1 MISDFKALV
10 TAAEKKGKMKV
21 VLAVSEDHESLEAL
35 ATAHKEGLAEPILVG
50 DKAKTTDL
58 CNGMGFDIKNFA
70 VYDEPDPAQAIEKAV
85 DIVRKGDAGALMKG
99 LVDTGKLLKAVLDKE
114 KGIKVAEL
122 LTHVMLIGVPSY
134 PKIMLISDVAMVI
147 RPDLPQKIKIIQNA
161 VTVARVMGIEK
172 PKVAVLCAVEKVNYE
187 HMPETVDAAILSKMA
202 ERGQLGSIILDGPLA
217 LDLAVNPESCRIK
230 KLVSPVCGDA
240 DILIVPDIVAG
251 NVFYKSF
258 TQFMPEHKSAG
269 VIMGAKC
276 PVILL
281 SRSDSADCKFYS
293 IALANL
299 LS

>member
-1 MISDFKALV
+1 MITDFKALV
-10 TAAEKKGKMKV
+10 TAAEKKGKMNV
-21 VLAVSEDHESLEAL
+21 VLAVSEDLESLEAL
-35 ATAHKEGLAEPILVG
+35 AIAHKEGLAEPVFVG
-50 DKAKTTDL
+50 DKSRTHEL
-58 CNGMGFDIKNFA
+58 CKGIGFDISEFKL
-70 VYDEPDPAQAIEKAV
+70 YDEPNPVKAV
-85 DIVRKGDAGALMKG
+85 QRAVDVVREGQASALMKG
-99 LVDTGKLLKAVLDKE
+99 LVDTGKLLRAVLDKE
-114 KGIKVAEL
+114 KGLKAFEL
-122 LTHVMLIGVPSY
+122 LTHVMLVGLPTY

-147 RPDLPQKIKIIQNA
+147 RPDLEQKIKIIQNA
-161 VTVARVMGIEK
+161 LTVAKVLGIDKPRVAM
-172 PKVAVLCAVEKVNYE
+172 LCATEKVNYE

-202 ERGQLGSIILDGPLA
+202 ERGQLGSLILDGPMA

-230 KLVSPVCGDA
+230 KFISPVGGEA
-240 DILIVPDIVAG
+240 DILIVPEIVAG
-251 NVFYKSF
+251 NVFYKAF